1 MDYQELIERL
11 RVFAGDPV
19 LGIVADEAADTIE
32 QQQKRMEEL
41 EAMKL
46 GWQLV
51 ADASNELRA
60 RFDVVTEVQI
70 ISAAYDKV
78 RAERVF
84 AVDDIEYDLFAA
96 GWKAAIECVK
106 RAHLTTGT
114 LHAGRM
120 YDK

>member
-78 RAERVF
+78 LAERVF

-106 RAHLTTGT
+106 REAFDYWN
-114 LHAGRM
+114 AARRE
-120 YDK
+120 DV